1 MEGLFNEALLDW
13 TLLHPDDN
21 SYLCQD
27 DATSW
32 DNDGQGLDFDALL
45 TIPETSGFFA
55 SDDLS
60 WNLNP
65 TTIAQPVHLDSSD
78 PSSDSDPVIF
88 TPEPSV
94 DFPATSKVD
103 STLPSDRQEACCL
116 TNHQLEQAKKRKWKE
131 SVLVF
136 PSDPGVKISTRKR
149 SAFDDNRRK
158 EIAMNRRV
166 GACIQCKLRRGPV
179 SFSRLIC

>member
-65 TTIAQPVHLDSSD
+65 TTIAQPVSWTHRILVQIRT
-78 PSSDSDPVIF
+78 PSY
-88 TPEPSV
+88 
-94 DFPATSKVD
+94 
-103 STLPSDRQEACCL
+103 LL
-116 TNHQLEQAKKRKWKE
+116 LNHQLTSQRHQKWTQPYHPIAKKHA
-131 SVLVF
+131 V
-136 PSDPGVKISTRKR
+136 
-149 SAFDDNRRK
+149 
-158 EIAMNRRV
+158 
-166 GACIQCKLRRGPV
+166 
-179 SFSRLIC
+179 